1 MMIKDLHIS
10 NFKSFQDARI
20 EKLGRFNVII
30 GANASGK
37 SNFIQIF
44 RFLRDI
50 ANHGLNNAISLQ
62 GGSDYVR
69 NTRLASSEVMR
80 FKIVYDA
87 GLELKRRNIGI
98 RIHDVVYEFAIRFHK
113 RGKGFTVVEDS
124 LAKSLE
130 FLAPPGPGPGPG
142 KKTAGGTTLG
152 RGQSVLTNRKGK
164 IDYRLDL
171 PRNVPLDS
179 DDIVP
184 AFFKDERLRPDAL
197 LLETPFFEF
206 VHRFEKFFERMA
218 IYDFDPRLPKKSV
231 SVTGKRDLE
240 EDGSNLALVLK
251 EITADREKK
260 RKFTNLIRNSLPFV
274 EDLNVEKIGDS
285 SLLFKMRE
293 VYSRDLYFPADVV
306 SDGTIM
312 ITALIIALYFED
324 KSLLIIEE
332 PEKSLYPFL
341 IPKVVTMMKEA
352 AENKQILVTTHH
364 PEIVKCA
371 ELKNIILISRG
382 REGFSTVSKPGERK
396 EVRTFLEHEVG
407 IEDLFIQ
414 NLLDQD
420 NHET

>member
-1 MMIKDLHIS
+1 MMMKDLHIS
-10 NFKSFQDARI
+10 NFKSFRNARI
-20 EKLGRFNVII
+20 ERLGRFNVII

-50 ANHGLNNAISLQ
+50 ARHGLNNAISLQ
-62 GGSDYVR
+62 GGSEYVR
-69 NTRLASSEVMR
+69 NTRLAPSEVMR
-80 FKIVYDA
+80 FRIVYDA

-98 RIHDVVYEFAIRFHK
+98 RIHDVVYAFAIRFHA
-113 RGKGFTVVEDS
+113 RGKGLTVVEDS
-124 LAKSLE
+124 LTKSLE
-130 FLAPPGPGPGPG
+130 FFAPPPGPG
-142 KKTAGGTTLG
+142 KKTAGRTPLG
-152 RGQSVLTNRKGK
+152 RGQSVLTNRRGR
-164 IDYRLDL
+164 IAYRLDL
-171 PRNVPLDS
+171 PRDIPLNS

-218 IYDFDPRLPKKSV
+218 IYDFDPRLPKASV
-231 SVTGKRDLE
+231 PVTGKRDLE
-240 EDGSNLALVLK
+240 EDGSNLALALK

-274 EDLNVEKIGDS
+274 EDLNVEKLGDS

-293 VYSRDLYFPADVV
+293 MYSRDLYFPADVV
-306 SDGTIM
+306 SDGTLM

-332 PEKSLYPFL
+332 PEKSLYPSL

-371 ELKNIILISRG
+371 ELENIILISRG
-382 REGFSTVSKPGERK
+382 REGFSSISKPGERK
-396 EVRTFLEHEVG
+396 EVRAFLENEVG
-407 IEDLFIQ
+407 IEDLFLQ

>member
-1 MMIKDLHIS
+1 MMMKDLQVS
-10 NFKSFQDARI
+10 NFKSFRSARI
-20 EKLGRFNVII
+20 ERMGRFNVII

-62 GGSDYVR
+62 GGSGYVR
-69 NTRLASSEVMR
+69 NTRLPISEAMR
-80 FKIVYDA
+80 FRILYDA
-87 GLELKRRNIGI
+87 GLELKRKNVAI
-98 RIHDVVYEFAIRFHK
+98 RIHDVVYEFAIRFHA
-113 RGKGFTVVEDS
+113 RGKGFTVVEDT
-124 LAKSLE
+124 LKKSLE
-130 FLAPPGPGPGPG
+130 FFALSGPDG
-142 KKTAGGTTLG
+142 KTGRASLG
-152 RGQSVLTNRKGK
+152 RGQSVLTNRRGK
-164 IDYRLDL
+164 IGYRLDL
-171 PRNVPLDS
+171 PRHVSLDP

-184 AFFKDERLRPDAL
+184 AFLRDERLRPDSL

-251 EITADREKK
+251 DITADREKK
-260 RKFTNLIRNSLPFV
+260 RKFTNLIRNALPFV
-274 EDLNVEKIGDS
+274 EDLNVEKLGDS
-285 SLLFKMRE
+285 SLLFKLRE
-293 VYSRDLYFPADVV
+293 VYSRNLYFPADVV

-324 KSLLIIEE
+324 KSLIIIEE

-341 IPKVVTMMKEA
+341 IPKIVTMMKEA
-352 AENKQILVTTHH
+352 AENRQILVSTHH

-371 ELKNIILISRG
+371 ELENIILISRG

-396 EVRTFLEHEVG
+396 EVRAFLENEVG

>member
-1 MMIKDLHIS
+1 MMLKDLHVS
-10 NFKSFQDARI
+10 NFKSFRDARI

-50 ANHGLNNAISLQ
+50 ANHGLGNAVSLQ

-69 NTRLASSEVMR
+69 NTRLPASRPMR
-80 FKIVYDA
+80 FRIVYDA
-87 GLELKRRNIGI
+87 DLLLTRKNVGI
-98 RIHDVVYEFAIRFHK
+98 RIRDVVYEFAIRFQK
-113 RGKGFTVVEDS
+113 SGKGFTVAEDS
-124 LAKSLE
+124 LKKSLE
-130 FLAPPGPGPGPG
+130 FFAPPGPGKHSAGETPLG
-142 KKTAGGTTLG
+142 KGWSL
-152 RGQSVLTNRKGK
+152 LTNRNGK

-171 PRNVPLDS
+171 PRQASLSS

-184 AFFKDERLRPDAL
+184 AFLRDERLRPDTL

-206 VHRFEKFFERMA
+206 VHRFENFFEKTA

-251 EITADREKK
+251 DITSDREKK
-260 RKFTNLIRNSLPFV
+260 RKFTNLIRNALPFV
-274 EDLNVEKIGDS
+274 EDLNVEKLGDS
-285 SLLFKMRE
+285 SLLFKLRE
-293 VYSRDLYFPADVV
+293 VYARDLYFPADVV

-312 ITALIIALYFED
+312 ITALIVALYFED

-352 AENKQILVTTHH
+352 AERKQILVTTHH

-371 ELKNIILISRG
+371 DMENILLISRG
-382 REGFSTVSKPGERK
+382 RDGFSTVSKPGERR
-396 EVRTFLEHEVG
+396 EVRTFLENEVG
-407 IEDLFIQ
+407 IEELFIQ

>member
-1 MMIKDLHIS
+1 MMMKDLHIS
-10 NFKSFQDARI
+10 NFKSFRNARI
-20 EKLGRFNVII
+20 ERMGRFNVVI

-37 SNFIQIF
+37 SNFIQVF

-69 NTRLASSEVMR
+69 NTRLPLSEVMR
-80 FKIVYDA
+80 FRIVYDA
-87 GLELKRRNIGI
+87 GLQLKRKNIGI
-98 RIHDVVYEFAIRFHK
+98 RIHDVTYEFAIRFQE
-113 RGKGFTVVEDS
+113 RGKGFAVVEDT
-124 LAKSLE
+124 LTKSLE
-130 FLAPPGPGPGPG
+130 FFAPPGGSRG
-142 KKTAGGTTLG
+142 KKTGSGTALG
-152 RGQSVLTNRKGK
+152 RGQSVLTNKKGK
-164 IDYRLDL
+164 IGYRLDL
-171 PRNVPLDS
+171 PQGVSLDP

-184 AFFKDERLRPDAL
+184 AFLKDERLRPDSI

-274 EDLNVEKIGDS
+274 EDLNVEKLGDS

-332 PEKSLYPFL
+332 PEKRLYPFL

-352 AENKQILVTTHH
+352 AKSKQILVSPHNT
-364 PEIVKCA
+364 
-371 ELKNIILISRG
+371 
-382 REGFSTVSKPGERK
+382 
-396 EVRTFLEHEVG
+396 
-407 IEDLFIQ
+407 
-414 NLLDQD
+414 
-420 NHET
+420 

>member
-1 MMIKDLHIS
+1 MMMKDLQVS
-10 NFKSFQDARI
+10 NFKSFRNARI
-20 EKLGRFNVII
+20 ERMGRFNVII

-50 ANHGLNNAISLQ
+50 ANQGLHNAISLQ

-69 NTRLASSEVMR
+69 NTRLPISEVMR

-87 GLELKRRNIGI
+87 GLELKRRNTGI
-98 RIHDVVYEFAIRFHK
+98 RIHDVVYEFAIRFHA

-124 LAKSLE
+124 LKKSLE
-130 FLAPPGPGPGPG
+130 FFTPEGSGQ
-142 KKTAGGTTLG
+142 KTGGGATLG
-152 RGQSVLTNRKGK
+152 HGQSVLTNRKGK
-164 IDYRLDL
+164 IGYRLHL
-171 PRNVPLDS
+171 PRNISLAPE
-179 DDIVP
+179 DIVP
-184 AFFKDERLRPDAL
+184 AFLQDEGLRPDSL

-240 EDGSNLALVLK
+240 EDGSNLTLVLK
-251 EITADREKK
+251 DITADREKK
-260 RKFTNLIRNSLPFV
+260 RKFTNLIRNALPFI
-274 EDLNVEKIGDS
+274 EDLNVEKLSDS

-293 VYSRDLYFPADVV
+293 VYSRNLYFPADVV

-352 AENKQILVTTHH
+352 AENRQILVSTHH

-371 ELKNIILISRG
+371 DLENIILISRG
-382 REGFSTVSKPGERK
+382 RKGFSTISKPGERR
-396 EVRTFLEHEVG
+396 EVLAFLENEVG